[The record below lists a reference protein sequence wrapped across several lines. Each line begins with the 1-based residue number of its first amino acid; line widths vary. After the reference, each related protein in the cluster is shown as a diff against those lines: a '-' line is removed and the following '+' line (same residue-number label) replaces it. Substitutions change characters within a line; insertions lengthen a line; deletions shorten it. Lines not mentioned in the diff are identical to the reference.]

1 MSCVHHCTWPV
12 DSLRFVNVAFHVV
25 LKCFFSCLV
34 YRNSTLRKTMSFD
47 NSVSEFSQQSVVF
60 AMERFA
66 RAVANMDETVMVPC
80 KLMDVPVGSD
90 PELDQRVPR
99 RSRAMIRDM
108 QAADLHSLY
117 SMLNNL
123 KSELIWGPKTEN
135 GTSAN
140 TVTNGNNGQNLRSTN
155 MVRRPS
161 VNSMASIS
169 SGTTYSDSD
178 SESGLDHESTE
189 DSGVEAEREPDGEE
203 SVEQMANQ
211 FRRHLLGLHQCL
223 EHMADAAHYLTHR
236 YQVEIGSSDWQPS
249 TPLWFFF
256 LFSFRLFLYNVLLIW
271 TKTKRS
277 KCLLL
282 RWFETSVCT
291 FVCPVVLIC
300 FWICLAVQCSAMRLH
315 DQLLQ
320 QPPSSWFSFLFYS
333 FCSSYADVL
342 SVRLCLSVFFFFLF
356 RYITKQKRQHI
367 PERCRTF
374 PFVGCIVLATA
385 RGCGRTSKHLC
396 YPLRSWLPLRLWF
409 DLISFL
415 ICHVNFHS
423 AGHLALSAWHSW
435 ILCAWDSPL
444 LLHSV
449 GAVWSIKT
457 E

>member
-1 MSCVHHCTWPV
+1 MSRYSYQEP
-12 DSLRFVNVAFHVV
+12 R
-25 LKCFFSCLV
+25 SCLT
-34 YRNSTLRKTMSFD
+34 NSTLRKTMSFD

-135 GTSAN
+135 GTPAN

-236 YQVEIGSSDWQPS
+236 YQVEIGSSD
-249 TPLWFFF
+249 
-256 LFSFRLFLYNVLLIW
+256 
-271 TKTKRS
+271 
-277 KCLLL
+277 
-282 RWFETSVCT
+282 
-291 FVCPVVLIC
+291 
-300 FWICLAVQCSAMRLH
+300 
-315 DQLLQ
+315 
-320 QPPSSWFSFLFYS
+320 
-333 FCSSYADVL
+333 
-342 SVRLCLSVFFFFLF
+342 
-356 RYITKQKRQHI
+356 
-367 PERCRTF
+367 
-374 PFVGCIVLATA
+374 
-385 RGCGRTSKHLC
+385 
-396 YPLRSWLPLRLWF
+396 
-409 DLISFL
+409 
-415 ICHVNFHS
+415 
-423 AGHLALSAWHSW
+423 
-435 ILCAWDSPL
+435 
-444 LLHSV
+444 
-449 GAVWSIKT
+449 
-457 E
+457 